1 MKKLL
6 AGLVAVVTLSVVIL
20 IAQAQRHVVTSH
32 SVVINAP
39 VKEVWDFLSDN
50 RHAKGWS
57 VIFDHIR
64 PLESSPV
71 AEGQIGA
78 LRRCFRNDNEEGFFW
93 DERTLT
99 TEPYKRR
106 TLRTY
111 NVSNTS
117 WELFERFQFT
127 AYQLYED
134 LGNGTTRLTFEGDL
148 DDHTKYSVFEHFV
161 FWVSQFEG
169 ERVFRLNLENIK
181 AMIEQKDAFD
191 RPHPWEPHSPFDA

>member
-1 MKKLL
+1 MVGVDVP
-6 AGLVAVVTLSVVIL
+6 AGRVQDLVASHRLVNRVELFDVYTGENVAPGTKSL
-20 IAQAQRHVVTSH
+20 AFHVY
-32 SVVINAP
+32 
-39 VKEVWDFLSDN
+39 FQ
-50 RHAKGWS
+50 
-57 VIFDHIR
+57 
-64 PLESSPV
+64 SS
-71 AEGQIGA
+71 
-78 LRRCFRNDNEEGFFW
+78 
-93 DERTLT
+93 ERTLT
-99 TEPYKRR
+99 AEPYKRR

-181 AMIEQKDAFD
+181 AMIEQKDAFE
-191 RPHPWEPHSPFDA
+191 RPHPWEPNSPFDA

>member
-6 AGLVAVVTLSVVIL
+6 AGLVAVVTLSIVIL

-99 TEPYKRR
+99 AEPYKRR

-111 NVSNTS
+111 MSPTP
-117 WELFERFQFT
+117 
-127 AYQLYED
+127 A
-134 LGNGTTRLTFEGDL
+134 GN
-148 DDHTKYSVFEHFV
+148 YSSVFSLPPISCMKI
-161 FWVSQFEG
+161 W
-169 ERVFRLNLENIK
+169 
-181 AMIEQKDAFD
+181 AMA
-191 RPHPWEPHSPFDA
+191 PPA